1 MTGGPKLNQPK
12 VETELETAAAPD
24 RFYCLEPRA
33 YIYNLAPRL
42 ESSQV
47 QSSPVKSRVWRLAVS
62 LVTTQVSLLKNRIK
76 SGLYSLLE
84 SKV

>member
-47 QSSPVKSRVWRLAVS
+47 QSSPV
-62 LVTTQVSLLKNRIK
+62 
-76 SGLYSLLE
+76 
-84 SKV
+84 